1 MDLNI
6 NPNEVKDYRYVTA
19 EELKAMFED
28 KNLKY
33 TPWFK
38 LICETLLFKWWENFD
53 NLEPF
58 ENEKGIRRM

>member
-1 MDLNI
+1 VDLEI
-6 NPNEVKDYRYVTA
+6 NPNEAKDYRYVTA

-58 ENEKGIRRM
+58 ENEKAIRRM